1 MDTTKSPADRG
12 KCQQGLK
19 MSEIS
24 INLSVEHSLDS
35 HSPSGT
41 NVPPPP
47 TGGVFPNRGAFGK
60 QGKLSSTAKASPP

>member
-35 HSPSGT
+35 S
-41 NVPPPP
+41 
-47 TGGVFPNRGAFGK
+47 PNRGAFGK

>member
-24 INLSVEHSLDS
+24 INLSVERPLDS
-35 HSPSGT
+35 SPI
-41 NVPPPP
+41 
-47 TGGVFPNRGAFGK
+47 RGAFGK
-60 QGKLSSTAKASPP
+60 QGKFKSTAKASPIRGGGIPKG